1 MKEAPF
7 VSPYQNSL
15 ELPEKTVTMTAKR
28 ILLIDDE
35 ASILAVARIGLKRA
49 GWSVLTAASGKEGI
63 AKAETL
69 KPDAI
74 VLDVM
79 MPEMDG
85 LATLQQL
92 QNNSQVK
99 HIPVIFLT
107 AKVQKSDRRRF
118 YASGIK
124 GFITKPF
131 DPTTLA
137 SQISGFLGW

>member
-1 MKEAPF
+1 M
-7 VSPYQNSL
+7 
-15 ELPEKTVTMTAKR
+15 TVKR
-28 ILLIDDE
+28 ILLVDDE
-35 ASILAVARIGLKRA
+35 ASILAVARVGLKRA
-49 GWSVLTAASGKEGI
+49 GWSVLTAASGKECI
-63 AKAETL
+63 AKAETEQ
-69 KPDAI
+69 PDAI

-85 LATLQQL
+85 LATLKQL
-92 QNNSQVK
+92 QDNPQIK

-107 AKVQKSDRRRF
+107 AKAQKADRRRF
-118 YASGIK
+118 YASGVQ

>member
-1 MKEAPF
+1 M
-7 VSPYQNSL
+7 
-15 ELPEKTVTMTAKR
+15 TVKR
-28 ILLIDDE
+28 ILLVDDE
-35 ASILAVARIGLKRA
+35 ASILAVARVGLKRM
-49 GWSVLTAASGKEGI
+49 GWSVLTAASGQEGI
-63 AKAETL
+63 ALAETEQ
-69 KPDAI
+69 PDAI

-85 LATLQQL
+85 LATLKQL
-92 QNNSQVK
+92 QDNPQVK
-99 HIPVIFLT
+99 DIPVIFLT
-107 AKVQKSDRRRF
+107 AKTQKADRRRF

>member
-1 MKEAPF
+1 M
-7 VSPYQNSL
+7 
-15 ELPEKTVTMTAKR
+15 TVKR
-28 ILLIDDE
+28 ILLVDDE
-35 ASILAVARIGLKRA
+35 ASILAVARVGLKRA
-49 GWSVLTAASGKEGI
+49 GWSVLTAASGSECI
-63 AKAETL
+63 AKAETEH
-69 KPDAI
+69 PDAI

-85 LATLQQL
+85 VATLKQL
-92 QNNSQVK
+92 QDNPQVK

-107 AKVQKSDRRRF
+107 AKVQKADRRRF

>member
-1 MKEAPF
+1 
-7 VSPYQNSL
+7 
-15 ELPEKTVTMTAKR
+15 MTPKR
-28 ILLIDDE
+28 ILLVDDE
-35 ASILAVARIGLKRA
+35 ASILTVARIGLKRA

-63 AKAETL
+63 AKAVAEQ
-69 KPDAI
+69 PDAI

-85 LATLQQL
+85 LETLKQL
-92 QNNSQVK
+92 QDNSQVQQ
-99 HIPVIFLT
+99 IPVIFLT
-107 AKVQKSDRRRF
+107 AKVQQSDRRRF

-137 SQISGFLGW
+137 SQISGFLNW

>member
-1 MKEAPF
+1 M
-7 VSPYQNSL
+7 
-15 ELPEKTVTMTAKR
+15 TVKR
-28 ILLIDDE
+28 ILLVDDE
-35 ASILAVARIGLKRA
+35 ASILAVARVGLKRT
-49 GWSVLTAASGKEGI
+49 GWSVLTAASGREGI
-63 AKAETL
+63 ALAETEQ
-69 KPDAI
+69 PDAI

-85 LATLQQL
+85 LATLKQL
-92 QNNSQVK
+92 QDNPQVK
-99 HIPVIFLT
+99 DIPVIFLT
-107 AKVQKSDRRRF
+107 AKTQKADRRRF

>member
-1 MKEAPF
+1 M
-7 VSPYQNSL
+7 
-15 ELPEKTVTMTAKR
+15 TVKR
-28 ILLIDDE
+28 ILLVDDE
-35 ASILAVARIGLKRA
+35 ASILAVARVGLKRM
-49 GWSVLTAASGKEGI
+49 GWSVLTAASGQEGI
-63 AKAETL
+63 ALAVAEQ
-69 KPDAI
+69 PDAI

-85 LATLQQL
+85 LATLKQL
-92 QNNSQVK
+92 QDNPQVK
-99 HIPVIFLT
+99 DIPVIFLT
-107 AKVQKSDRRRF
+107 AKTQKADRRRF

>member
-1 MKEAPF
+1 M
-7 VSPYQNSL
+7 
-15 ELPEKTVTMTAKR
+15 TVKR
-28 ILLIDDE
+28 ILLVDDE
-35 ASILAVARIGLKRA
+35 VSILAVARVGLKRE
-49 GWSVLTAASGKEGI
+49 GWSVLTAASGQECI
-63 AKAETL
+63 ALAEVL

-85 LATLQQL
+85 LATLKQL
-92 QNNSQVK
+92 QSLTQVK
-99 HIPVIFLT
+99 DIPVIFLT
-107 AKVQKSDRRRF
+107 AKAQKTDRRRF
-118 YASGIK
+118 YASGVK

>member
-1 MKEAPF
+1 
-7 VSPYQNSL
+7 
-15 ELPEKTVTMTAKR
+15 MTPKR
-28 ILLIDDE
+28 ILLVDDE
-35 ASILAVARIGLKRA
+35 ASILSVARIGLKRA

-63 AKAETL
+63 AKAVAEQ
-69 KPDAI
+69 PDAI

-85 LATLQQL
+85 LETLKQL
-92 QNNSQVK
+92 QDNPQVQQ
-99 HIPVIFLT
+99 IPVIFLT
-107 AKVQKSDRRRF
+107 AKVQQSDRRNF

>member
-1 MKEAPF
+1 
-7 VSPYQNSL
+7 
-15 ELPEKTVTMTAKR
+15 MTLKR

-35 ASILAVARIGLKRA
+35 ASILAVARVGLKRA

-63 AKAETL
+63 AKAETEQ
-69 KPDAI
+69 PDAI

-85 LATLQQL
+85 LATLKQL
-92 QNNSQVK
+92 QNNPLVK

-107 AKVQKSDRRRF
+107 AKAQKTDRRKF

-131 DPTTLA
+131 DPITLA

>member
-1 MKEAPF
+1 
-7 VSPYQNSL
+7 
-15 ELPEKTVTMTAKR
+15 MTHKR

-35 ASILAVARIGLKRA
+35 ASILAVARVGLKRA

-63 AKAETL
+63 AKAETEQ
-69 KPDAI
+69 PDAI

-85 LATLQQL
+85 LATLKQL
-92 QNNSQVK
+92 QNNPLVK

-107 AKVQKSDRRRF
+107 AKAQKTDRRKF

-131 DPTTLA
+131 DPITLA

>member
-1 MKEAPF
+1 MLNEM
-7 VSPYQNSL
+7 
-15 ELPEKTVTMTAKR
+15 TVKR
-28 ILLIDDE
+28 ILLVDDE
-35 ASILAVARIGLKRA
+35 ASILAIASVGLKRA
-49 GWSVLTAASGKEGI
+49 GWTVLTAASGKECI
-63 AKAETL
+63 TKAVTEQ
-69 KPDAI
+69 PDAI

-85 LATLQQL
+85 LATLKQL
-92 QNNSQVK
+92 QDNSQVK

-107 AKVQKSDRRRF
+107 AKVQKADRRRF
-118 YASGIK
+118 YAFGIR

>member
-1 MKEAPF
+1 
-7 VSPYQNSL
+7 
-15 ELPEKTVTMTAKR
+15 MTLKR

-35 ASILAVARIGLKRA
+35 ASILAVARVGLKRA

-63 AKAETL
+63 AKAETEQ
-69 KPDAI
+69 PDAI

-85 LATLQQL
+85 LATLKQL
-92 QNNSQVK
+92 QNNPLVK

-107 AKVQKSDRRRF
+107 AKAQKTDRRRF

-131 DPTTLA
+131 DPITLA

>member
-1 MKEAPF
+1 
-7 VSPYQNSL
+7 
-15 ELPEKTVTMTAKR
+15 MTAKR

-35 ASILAVARIGLKRA
+35 SSILAVARIGLKRA

-63 AKAETL
+63 TKAQAEQ
-69 KPDAI
+69 PDAI

-85 LATLQQL
+85 LETLKQL
-92 QNNSQVK
+92 QDNPQVQ

-107 AKVQKSDRRRF
+107 AKVQQSDRRRF

-137 SQISGFLGW
+137 SQISGFLNW

>member
-1 MKEAPF
+1 M
-7 VSPYQNSL
+7 
-15 ELPEKTVTMTAKR
+15 TVKH

-35 ASILAVARIGLKRA
+35 ASILTLACISLERT
-49 GWSVLTAASGKEGI
+49 GWSVSTAASGKEGI

-92 QNNSQVK
+92 QDNSQIK
-99 HIPVIFLT
+99 DIPVIFLT
-107 AKVQKSDRRRF
+107 AKTQQSDRHRF

-137 SQISGFLGW
+137 SQISGFLSW

>member
-1 MKEAPF
+1 MI
-7 VSPYQNSL
+7 S
-15 ELPEKTVTMTAKR
+15 KR

-35 ASILAVARIGLKRA
+35 PSILAVARIGLKRA
-49 GWSVLTAASGKEGI
+49 GWLVLTANSGQEGI
-63 AKAETL
+63 AKAETEL
-69 KPDAI
+69 PDAI

-85 LATLQQL
+85 LATLKQL
-92 QNNSQVK
+92 QDNPQVQ

-107 AKVQKSDRRRF
+107 AKAQQSDRRNF

-137 SQISGFLGW
+137 SQISGFLSW

>member
-1 MKEAPF
+1 
-7 VSPYQNSL
+7 
-15 ELPEKTVTMTAKR
+15 MTPKR
-28 ILLIDDE
+28 ILLVDDE
-35 ASILAVARIGLKRA
+35 ASILSVARIGLKRA

-63 AKAETL
+63 AKAVAEQ
-69 KPDAI
+69 PDAI

-85 LATLQQL
+85 LETLKQL
-92 QNNSQVK
+92 QDNPQVQ

-107 AKVQKSDRRRF
+107 AKVQQSDRRRF

-137 SQISGFLGW
+137 SQISGFLNW

>member
-1 MKEAPF
+1 M
-7 VSPYQNSL
+7 
-15 ELPEKTVTMTAKR
+15 TVKR
-28 ILLIDDE
+28 ILLVDDE
-35 ASILAVARIGLKRA
+35 PSILAVARVGLKRA
-49 GWSVLTAASGKEGI
+49 GWTVLTAASGSECI

-79 MPEMDG
+79 MPKMDG
-85 LATLQQL
+85 LATLKQL
-92 QNNSQVK
+92 QDFPVAK
-99 HIPVIFLT
+99 HIPAIFLT
-107 AKVQKSDRRRF
+107 AKAQKTDRCRF
-118 YASGIK
+118 YASGVR

>member
-1 MKEAPF
+1 
-7 VSPYQNSL
+7 
-15 ELPEKTVTMTAKR
+15 MTAKR

-49 GWSVLTAASGKEGI
+49 GWSVSTAASGKEGI
-63 AKAETL
+63 AKAVTEQ
-69 KPDAI
+69 PDAI

-85 LATLQQL
+85 LATLKQL

-99 HIPVIFLT
+99 DIPVIFLT
-107 AKVQKSDRRRF
+107 AKVQKADRRRF
-118 YASGIK
+118 YASGIQ

-131 DPTTLA
+131 DPTTLS